1 MASDAFVRV
10 DDGKFFIDGKPY
22 TFIGT
27 NICYGA
33 ILGNEGQA
41 RDRYFSYVLSPVD
54 SETGLGGCNFWAWGG
69 LVAPPHPFWL
79 LWAPYT
85 GGPAQEEQGLYSV
98 FATDTSTLSVIRKAA
113 RLVQQK
119 ITPVRIK
126 NRHYVGF
133 YIHRPTAI

>member
-1 MASDAFVRV
+1 MTRLLLTVLLFCFATATQAKTACGFVTV
-10 DDGKFFIDGKPY
+10 K
-22 TFIGT
+22 
-27 NICYGA
+27 
-33 ILGNEGQA
+33 
-41 RDRYFSYVLSPVD
+41 
-54 SETGLGGCNFWAWGG
+54 GGD
-69 LVAPPHPFWL
+69 
-79 LWAPYT
+79 LWDPYT
-85 GGPAQEEQGLYSV
+85 GDPAQEEQGLYSV